1 MHIARSRS
9 VPVLNEDISIKR
21 MDSFF
26 RVIPSTPRVKDS
38 DTVSPTNS
46 PTHETSGKKAK
57 IFEQYLHI
65 CYALFKLGKE

>member
-1 MHIARSRS
+1 
-9 VPVLNEDISIKR
+9 